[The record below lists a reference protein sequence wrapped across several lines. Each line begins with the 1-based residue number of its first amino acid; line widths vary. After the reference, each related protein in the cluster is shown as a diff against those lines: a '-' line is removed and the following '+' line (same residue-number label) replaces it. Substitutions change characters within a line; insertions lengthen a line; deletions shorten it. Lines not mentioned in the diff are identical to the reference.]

1 MFTRP
6 LATKRVTIEII
17 TGRRMAITRAT
28 ITKLTDLA
36 GFKVNTGVGL
46 SGRRRKAPSE
56 VFNGFRQS

>member
-1 MFTRP
+1 
-6 LATKRVTIEII
+6 
-17 TGRRMAITRAT
+17 MAITRAT

-56 VFNGFRQS
+56 VFNRFKQKLGGHAWALTDFSTKQRYGK